1 MSAISHETSP
11 SFSSSG
17 SAEKNEE
24 KNKELIVIISSL
36 KMSFFLALYW
46 RDLSKLEAEMTDKL
60 HFSEKNVFY
69 VSLRKVLNL
78 QIQVDK
84 KATYNV

>member
-24 KNKELIVIISSL
+24 KNKELVVIISSL
-36 KMSFFLALYW
+36 KMSFFWLFTGEIFPNW
-46 RDLSKLEAEMTDKL
+46 EAEMTDKL